1 MRSVVEY
8 SLSGTDAAGA
18 AYIIAAHLKVFPHPL
33 TVQLAQLAGRP
44 IVRRA
49 GPPPVRTVT
58 GHWQRPGTLI
68 TEDGITAARTMLAWD
83 PAAVPEQARSELE
96 AGMRPAGLILAG
108 LPGFA
113 RLHRTGVASGAR
125 VDASAELYLGD
136 VRVGHSSETVTEELC
151 AAAAAYWAANPPGG
165 Y

>member
-83 PAAVPEQARSELE
+83 PAAVPEQARSEL
-96 AGMRPAGLILAG
+96 
-108 LPGFA
+108 
-113 RLHRTGVASGAR
+113 
-125 VDASAELYLGD
+125 
-136 VRVGHSSETVTEELC
+136 
-151 AAAAAYWAANPPGG
+151 
-165 Y
+165 

>member
-18 AYIIAAHLKVFPHPL
+18 AYIIAAHLKIFPHPL
-33 TVQLAQLAGRP
+33 TIQLSQLAGRP
-44 IVRRA
+44 ILRRSG
-49 GPPPVRTVT
+49 GPAARTVT
-58 GHWQRPGTLI
+58 GHWQRAGILV
-68 TEDGITAARTMLAWD
+68 TEDGITAARTLLAWD
-83 PAAVPEQARSELE
+83 PCAVPEPARAELA
-96 AGMRPAGLILAG
+96 AGARPAGLILAG

-113 RLHRTGVASGAR
+113 RLYRTGVASGAR